1 MKSER
6 HPMLRD
12 VAQSVWLLGFMVVLL
27 CGIYPAVLWAVGQ
40 TVFPFQANGSLLRG
54 PDGKPVGSL
63 LIAQP
68 FIRDDYFQ
76 PRPSAASYDGSA
88 SASSTLAPS
97 NYLLRDRV
105 ARTLGPIVKYK
116 SGPKQGQRV
125 GPDVERWFQAD
136 RYRGAPHIVAQW
148 ADAHPGLARSWVSAE
163 PVREQFV
170 NEWAKSHP
178 DVVARWVKDN
188 PSALPNAP
196 DLAVVFFATFAKENP
211 GQFPSAVTRQMADG
225 RSVTTIEPVREG
237 MDIQSIFFDMWRHE
251 HADADLEALPGDM
264 VTTSGSGLDPHI
276 TLQNAEYQLNR
287 VASKWAQNTKRDP
300 ARVRADVEDLVRSKA
315 RAPLGGV
322 VGEPLINVLEVNLE
336 LRARYGAPAP

>member
-1 MKSER
+1 
-6 HPMLRD
+6 MLRD
-12 VAQSVWLLGFMVVLL
+12 VSKSLWLLGFMVVLL
-27 CGIYPAVLWAVGQ
+27 CGIYPAMLWAVGQ

-54 PDGKPVGSL
+54 PDANPVGSR

-68 FIRDDYFQ
+68 FTRDEYFQ

-105 ARTLGPIVKYK
+105 ARMLGPIVKYK
-116 SGPKQGQRV
+116 SGPKRGQLV

-136 RYRGAPHIVAQW
+136 QYGEAPHIVAQW
-148 ADAHPGLARSWVSAE
+148 AAAHPGLARAWVTAE
-163 PVREQFV
+163 PAREQFV
-170 NEWAKSHP
+170 NEWATRHP

-188 PSALPNAP
+188 PGAPPNAA
-196 DLAVVFFATFAKENP
+196 DLAVVFFATFAKESP
-211 GQFPSAVTRQMADG
+211 GQFPSVVARQTADG
-225 RSVTTIEPVREG
+225 RRVTTIERVREG
-237 MDIQSIFFDMWRHE
+237 ADIQSIFFDMWRHE

-264 VTTSGSGLDPHI
+264 VTASGSGLDPHI
-276 TLQNAEYQLNR
+276 TLQNAEYQLDR

-300 ARVRADVEDLVRSKA
+300 ARVRAEVESLVRSAA
-315 RAPLGGV
+315 RAPLGGL
-322 VGEPLINVLEVNLE
+322 VGEALINVLEVNLE

>member
-1 MKSER
+1 
-6 HPMLRD
+6 MLRD
-12 VAQSVWLLGFMVVLL
+12 VAKSVWLLGFMVVLL
-27 CGIYPAVLWAVGQ
+27 CGIYPAVLWGVGQ
-40 TVFPFQANGSLLRG
+40 TVFPFQSNGSLLRG

-68 FIRDDYFQ
+68 FTRDEYFQ

-105 ARTLGPIVKYK
+105 ARALGAIVKYK
-116 SGPKQGQRV
+116 SGPKQGQVV

-148 ADAHPGLARSWVSAE
+148 ARAHPGLARAWVAAE
-163 PVREQFV
+163 PVRAQFV

-178 DVVARWVKDN
+178 DVVARWVNDN
-188 PSALPNAP
+188 PGAPPNES
-196 DLAVVFFATFAKENP
+196 DLGVVFFATFAKENP
-211 GQFPSAVTRQMADG
+211 GQFPFAVTRQTADG
-225 RSVTTIEPVREG
+225 RSVATIEPVLDG
-237 MDIQSIFFDMWRHE
+237 TDIQSIFFDMWRHE
-251 HADADLEALPGDM
+251 HAEADLEALPADM
-264 VTTSGSGLDPHI
+264 VTASGSGLDPHI
-276 TLQNAEYQLNR
+276 TLQNAEYQLDR

-300 ARVRADVEDLVRSKA
+300 GRLRAEIQDLVRSMA
-315 RAPLGGV
+315 RAPLGGL

-336 LRARYGAPAP
+336 LRVRYGAPAS

>member
-1 MKSER
+1 VKS
-6 HPMLRD
+6 L
-12 VAQSVWLLGFMVVLL
+12 WLLGFMVVLL

-40 TVFPFQANGSLLRG
+40 AVFPFQSNGSLLHG
-54 PDGKPVGSL
+54 PDGKPVGSR

-68 FIRDDYFQ
+68 FTRDEYFQ

-105 ARTLGPIVKYK
+105 ARMLGPIVKYK
-116 SGPKQGQRV
+116 SGPKQGQLV
-125 GPDVERWFQAD
+125 GPDVERWFHAD
-136 RYRGAPHIVAQW
+136 RYAGAPHIVAQW
-148 ADAHPGLARSWVSAE
+148 AGAHPGLARSWVTAA
-163 PVREQFV
+163 PVREQLV

-178 DVVARWVKDN
+178 DVVARR
-188 PSALPNAP
+188 AP

-211 GQFPSAVTRQMADG
+211 GHFPSAVTRRTADG

-237 MDIQSIFFDMWRHE
+237 ADIRSIFFDMWRHE

-264 VTTSGSGLDPHI
+264 VTASGSGLDPHI
-276 TLQNAEYQLNR
+276 TLQNAEYQLDR
-287 VASKWAQNTKRDP
+287 VASKWAQTTQRDP
-300 ARVRADVEDLVRSKA
+300 ARVRAEVEDLVRSKA
-315 RAPLGGV
+315 RAPLGGL

-336 LRARYGAPAP
+336 LRVRYGPPAP